1 MRVKTREEGSILVI
15 ELSGKIQG
23 PPETEDFHDR
33 IKDLVAKGHKRFLIN
48 LKGVS
53 WLSSLGLGM
62 LLAARATILKAGGR
76 MCLAHVTDRIESIF
90 MVTETLNY
98 FDCHETEAEA
108 LTAIG

>member
-1 MRVKTREEGSILVI
+1 MRVKTREEGSVLVI
-15 ELSGKIQG
+15 DLSGKIQG
-23 PPETEDFHDR
+23 PPDTEAFHDR
-33 IKDLVAKGHKRFLIN
+33 IKELVEQGHRHVLIS

-98 FDCHETEAEA
+98 FDCHETEDEA
-108 LTAIG
+108 LAAFR